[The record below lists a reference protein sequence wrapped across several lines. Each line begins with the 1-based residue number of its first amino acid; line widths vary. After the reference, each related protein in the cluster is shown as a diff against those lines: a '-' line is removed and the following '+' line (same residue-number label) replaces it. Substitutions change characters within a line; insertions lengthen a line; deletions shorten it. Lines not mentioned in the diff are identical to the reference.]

1 MGNIKM
7 DELLQER
14 YQLSKDRIAEIE
26 KEEISDTA
34 FTHFFNT
41 GAKWLSH
48 LYETYELL
56 QSGAFHEM
64 SLTQLEELN
73 KEHYWELQ
81 EQNYMN
87 SYANPTYS
95 AERLG
100 AQYGSFLS
108 ALYGELR
115 NAVGSVY
122 EGRTEEFV
130 AASELF
136 LELAGLFSGSWA
148 EEKKLPPYE
157 EIRLSFYWYMSDY
170 ADIRSERQIF
180 EKVNP
185 RTDAIK
191 KLVIE
196 SDLTDLRYLYRYGC
210 YVSRCELRTAEFLN
224 SLPEEKIAIMADTF
238 TEGYR
243 MGFAVGNKEI
253 GIKKSVSI
261 HYNLGFERV
270 IRRAVE
276 NFANIGLDTII
287 YRDSYQ
293 STPVNRQYLYDHKDD
308 SVLFFD
314 KQYSNRKLETIKY
327 AYEQVKEAA
336 GLYGGPAV
344 MEVFGETPF
353 VPVSKE
359 EAIKPDESY
368 QKRMVEYMSDF
379 RQLQAEYIKEEERS
393 FTIIAFPTPDIG
405 EEFEEIFEEIIR
417 INTLD
422 YKLYQ
427 NIQQT
432 IIDVLDT
439 AEFVEI
445 KGMSGN
451 RTNLK
456 VMLHPLKNV
465 QKETKFE
472 NCVADVNIPVGEVFT
487 SPVLKGTEGILHVSK
502 VFLRDLEYKDLEI
515 IFKDGMTTEY
525 GCANFSDQE
534 EGKRYIKEN
543 ILNHHVSLPMGEFAI
558 GTNTTAYVVAE
569 KYNIGAKFPI
579 LIAEKMGPHFA
590 LGDTCYSHAEEV
602 RVYNPDGKEIV
613 ARENEVSLLRK
624 KDMAKAYFNCHTDI
638 TIPYHELGA
647 VTAVRSDGSKCN
659 IISKGRFVLAGC
671 EELNK
676 PLSDLS

>member
-1 MGNIKM
+1 M
-7 DELLQER
+7 DELFQER

-26 KEEISDTA
+26 KEEITNTVFSL
-34 FTHFFNT
+34 FFNM

-48 LYETYELL
+48 LYAAYELI
-56 QSGAFHEM
+56 QSGAFDEM
-64 SLTQLEELN
+64 SLTQLQELN
-73 KEHYWELQ
+73 QEHYKELQ
-81 EQNYMN
+81 EENYIT
-87 SYANPTYS
+87 SYANPAYATKQ
-95 AERLG
+95 LG
-100 AQYGSFLS
+100 AEYGPFLS
-108 ALYGELR
+108 ALYGEMR
-115 NAVGSVY
+115 NAIGSVY
-122 EGRTEEFV
+122 EGRTEEFL
-130 AASELF
+130 AAAELF
-136 LELAGLFSGSWA
+136 LELATKFSSVWA
-148 EEKKLPPYE
+148 EEKKLPAYE
-157 EIRLSFYWYMSDY
+157 ESRLSFYWYMSDY
-170 ADIRSERQIF
+170 ADIRSERQIY

-185 RTDAIK
+185 RMDAIK
-191 KLVIE
+191 KVVLE
-196 SDLTDLRYLYRYGC
+196 GDLTDPRYLYRYGC
-210 YVSRCELRTAEFLN
+210 YVSQCELRTAKFLN

-243 MGFAVGNKEI
+243 MGFAVGNKDI

-270 IRRAVE
+270 IRRAIE
-276 NFANIGLDTII
+276 NFAKLGLDSII
-287 YRDSYQ
+287 FRDSYQ
-293 STPVNRQYLYDHKDD
+293 STPANRQYLYDHKED

-314 KQYSNRKLETIKY
+314 KQYSNRKLETLRY
-327 AYEQVKEAA
+327 AYEQEKEAA
-336 GLYGGPAV
+336 SLYGGPAV

-353 VPVSKE
+353 APVTKE
-359 EAIKPDESY
+359 EVLKTDEAF
-368 QKRMVEYMSDF
+368 QKCMVEYMSGF

-405 EEFEEIFEEIIR
+405 EAFEEIFEEIIG

-427 NIQQT
+427 TIQQT
-432 IIDVLDT
+432 IIDALDT
-439 AEFVEI
+439 ADFVEI
-445 KGMSGN
+445 KGMNGN

-456 VMLHPLKNV
+456 VMLHPLKDA

-487 SPVLKGTEGILHVSK
+487 SPVLKGTDGILHVSK

-515 IFKDGMTTEY
+515 TFKDGMTTEY
-525 GCANFSDQE
+525 KCANFPDQA

-543 ILNHHVSLPMGEFAI
+543 VLNYHESLPIGEFAI
-558 GTNTTAYVVAE
+558 GTNTTAYMVAE

-590 LGDTCYSHAEEV
+590 LGDTCYSHAEDV
-602 RVYNPDGKEIV
+602 LVYNPDGKEIV
-613 ARENEVSLLRK
+613 ARDNEVSLLRK

-647 VTAVRSDGSKCN
+647 VTAVHSDGSKCN

-676 PLSDLS
+676 PLSNL